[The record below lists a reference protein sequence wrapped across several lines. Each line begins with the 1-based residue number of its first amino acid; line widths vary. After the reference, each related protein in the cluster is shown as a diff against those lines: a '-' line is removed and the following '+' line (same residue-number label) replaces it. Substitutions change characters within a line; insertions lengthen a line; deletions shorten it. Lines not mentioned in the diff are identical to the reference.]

1 MAVDIWSFRMEVD
14 DVDLSD
20 FVVEASDGEIGKV
33 DRATDEAGG
42 DALIVDTG
50 PLVFGRKVM
59 LPFGTVE
66 RIDPENRRIYVDRTK
81 DEIKHAP
88 EYDDTLASDMSYR
101 DRIQAYYGPE
111 GAGYRSADTRDHL
124 LSGR

>member
-81 DEIKHAP
+81 EEIKHAP
-88 EYDDTLASDMSYR
+88 EYDSSGYAQQEYRIALAE
-101 DRIQAYYGPE
+101 YYARFYG
-111 GAGYRSADTRDHL
+111 
-124 LSGR
+124 